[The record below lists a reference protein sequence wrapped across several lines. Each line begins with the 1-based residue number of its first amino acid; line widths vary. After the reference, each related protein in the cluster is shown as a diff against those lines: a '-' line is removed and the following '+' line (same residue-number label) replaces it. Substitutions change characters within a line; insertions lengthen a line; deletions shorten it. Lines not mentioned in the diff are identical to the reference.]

1 MSLIMSPTKKTD
13 KKQAK
18 PKRFEKL
25 SHEERMKMSY
35 KDIQTHLVY
44 AEREEDKLFRKWTNL
59 KIYRKRTQMIVDIIK
74 HVHNEKKPKRGK
86 K

>member
-18 PKRFEKL
+18 PKRFERL
-25 SHEERMKMSY
+25 SHEERMNMSY
-35 KDIQTHLVY
+35 RDIQTHLVY
-44 AEREEDKLFRKWTNL
+44 AEREEDKFFRKWTNL

-74 HVHNEKKPKRGK
+74 HVHNEKKLKRGK

>member
-44 AEREEDKLFRKWTNL
+44 AEREEDLFFRKWTNL
-59 KIYRKRTQMIVDIIK
+59 KIYRKRTQLIVDIIK

>member
-44 AEREEDKLFRKWTNL
+44 A
-59 KIYRKRTQMIVDIIK
+59 IK